1 MTVDTE
7 NVKHVL
13 GLSGGKDSSA
23 LAIYMR
29 DNYPDLD
36 IEYFFTDT
44 GEELEEVYEYL
55 NMLEG
60 YLGKPIK
67 NLDPHRD
74 FKFWMTQYN
83 NFLPSAQARWCTVR
97 LKLTPFEKWVDEE
110 FLQKGIKVKS
120 YVAIRSDESFRE
132 GLQSK
137 KDIETVLPFKENH
150 IDKQA
155 VFEILE
161 NSGLGLPK
169 YYEWRSRSG
178 CTFCFFQRK
187 IEWVGLMERHPE
199 AFENAKRME
208 KTALDNGSP
217 FTWCQSES
225 LVELSKPERVAQ
237 IKADHQKKIEAA
249 AKKRKINPLRPN
261 QGEVDFDEIY
271 GNQKVCLAC
280 HK

>member
-1 MTVDTE
+1 MLTTSRNCNVCLRPVD
-7 NVKHVL
+7 NDQNMHCDWCAHRLLLIIK
-13 GLSGGKDSSA
+13 
-23 LAIYMR
+23 R
-29 DNYPDLD
+29 DH
-36 IEYFFTDT
+36 E
-44 GEELEEVYEYL
+44 
-55 NMLEG
+55 
-60 YLGKPIK
+60 
-67 NLDPHRD
+67 
-74 FKFWMTQYN
+74 KF
-83 NFLPSAQARWCTVR
+83 L
-97 LKLTPFEKWVDEE
+97 
-110 FLQKGIKVKS
+110 
-120 YVAIRSDESFRE
+120 
-132 GLQSK
+132 

-187 IEWVGLMERHPE
+187 IEWIGLMERHPE

-249 AKKRKINPLRPN
+249 AKKRKINPLRPDD
-261 QGEVDFDEIY
+261 GKVDFDEIY

>member
-1 MTVDTE
+1 MTGDTE

-60 YLGKPIK
+60 YLGKPI
-67 NLDPHRD
+67 NYLDPQRD

-150 IDKQA
+150 VDKQA

-217 FTWCQSES
+217 FTWCQAES
-225 LVELSKPERVAQ
+225 LIELSKPERVAQ
-237 IKADHQKKIEAA
+237 IKADHQKKREAA
-249 AKKRKINPLRPN
+249 AKKRKINP
-261 QGEVDFDEIY
+261 FDQPAVELIKIDTKKILK
-271 GNQKVCLAC
+271 NS
-280 HK
+280 

>member
-29 DNYPDLD
+29 DNHPDLD

-237 IKADHQKKIEAA
+237 IKADHQKKIQAA
-249 AKKRKINPLRPN
+249 EEKRKINPLRPDD
-261 QGEVDFDEIY
+261 GKVDFDEIY